1 MGEEMTRGCV
11 LTFLYGRLHRER
23 EREERLRERER
34 EKRKMFYITCGP
46 PQREEVLCEK
56 EKIKFLFLLLK
67 YATIKFLITHK
78 FCSFCSSC
86 GLRETSIGV
95 DYTERRKTERK
106 KFLYVSHHLRP
117 TTEREK
123 KFFFREI
130 KN

>member
-1 MGEEMTRGCV
+1 MVDYT
-11 LTFLYGRLHRER
+11 

-34 EKRKMFYITCGP
+34 ERKGKCFTSP
-46 PQREEVLCEK
+46 AHHREKKFCVRK
-56 EKIKFLFLLLK
+56 KKKIKFLFLLLK

>member
-23 EREERLRERER
+23 RKTERERER
-34 EKRKMFYITCGP
+34 ERKGKCFTSP
-46 PQREEVLCEK
+46 AHHREKKFCVRK
-56 EKIKFLFLLLK
+56 KKKIKFLFLLLK

-86 GLRETSIGV
+86 GLRETSRV

-106 KFLYVSHHLRP
+106 KFLYVFTITSPAAHH
-117 TTEREK
+117 REK
-123 KFFFREI
+123 KFFF
-130 KN
+130 

>member
-1 MGEEMTRGCV
+1 MVDYT
-11 LTFLYGRLHRER
+11 

-34 EKRKMFYITCGP
+34 ERKGKCFTSP
-46 PQREEVLCEK
+46 DHHREKKFCVRK
-56 EKIKFLFLLLK
+56 KKKIKFLFLLLK
-67 YATIKFLITHK
+67 YATINFLITHK

-106 KFLYVSHHLRP
+106 KEKCMFPITCGPPQRERRNFFL
-117 TTEREK
+117 
-123 KFFFREI
+123 REI